1 MRNYKSLFLYVFIT
15 LASTYLNSILY
26 ACESKKMLTNESG
39 LIIKVVAGSDKI
51 IAYEDATGSGK
62 EAYKLELMQPYF
74 VICESGDFYKV
85 TDSATDSVEEALA
98 GMVGFV
104 PKHQVFLWTTR
115 EALAFSK
122 IAFLEERPEIVAW
135 GDEATLKKFMD
146 SGNKKLAPPA
156 FKENLESTQKREKET
171 RPYPVLNSRLR
182 KLRKTVDKRVYEV
195 LLPAAIPREAKLVI
209 EKKNI
214 DDVKKVL
221 TGASIVVVFD
231 STGSMTKFALETAE
245 AIIDSVKAIKERN
258 EDVKM
263 GFVFFR
269 DKDDAEKLVSVPL
282 MSVEDASKALKE
294 VSALMKGG
302 GDNAEPI
309 LDAVY
314 FATHFYPWEGDKG
327 QAEGGRRILISVLQG
342 DAKALTE
349 GAIDERVPVGLDVN
363 EIAGSLSEENIPMI
377 TVQAGEGYGDN
388 LEVVMQTLADAT
400 SGEFIRWDDGATRKK
415 ISGALVKSMT
425 SEATKAVTKGK
436 KAIEAVKFDFDAG
449 HATIPLQVVDGEMLD
464 RLRRNGV
471 DFNIDRGESGVLVRK
486 GFMLENNDLLE
497 PKFQINKETIQALI
511 NLYSVLGVTG
521 VDADS
526 FLTSAGEA
534 IAALAGEDYDEKDSI
549 SEIVKKKLGVE
560 FRSELLNF
568 DLQYLTSLVPAER
581 LKFSK
586 RIQDAGNTLGHYF
599 EAHLSEF
606 DRTPSVWMPVSA
618 LP

>member
-1 MRNYKSLFLYVFIT
+1 MRNYKRFL
-15 LASTYLNSILY
+15 LY
-26 ACESKKMLTNESG
+26 ALTIISSICSTSVYTCESKKMLMNENG
-39 LIIKVVAGSDKI
+39 LIIKVVAGSNKI
-51 IAYEDATGSGK
+51 IAYDAATDSGK

-98 GMVGFV
+98 GMVGYV
-104 PKHQVFLWTTR
+104 PKHQVFVWTTR

-122 IAFLEERPEIVAW
+122 VAFLEERPEIVAW
-135 GDEATLKKFMD
+135 SDEATLKKFMD

-182 KLRKTVDKRVYEV
+182 KLRKAVDKRVYEV

-209 EKKNI
+209 DKKNI
-214 DDVKKVL
+214 GDVEKVL

-231 STGSMTKFALETAE
+231 ATGSMTEFALETAE
-245 AIIDSVKAIKERN
+245 AIIASVKAIKQRE

-269 DKDDAEKLVSVPL
+269 DRDDKENLVSVPL
-282 MSVEDASKALKE
+282 MNIEDASNALKE
-294 VSALMKGG
+294 VSSLMKGG

-309 LDAVY
+309 LDAIY

-327 QAEGGRRILISVLQG
+327 QMSGGRRILISVLQG

-363 EIAGSLSEENIPMI
+363 EIAGTLSEENIPMI
-377 TVQAGEGYGDN
+377 AVQAGKGYGEN

-400 SGEFIRWDDGATRKK
+400 SGEFIRWDEGATRKK

-425 SEATKAVTKGK
+425 SAATKAVTKGK

-449 HATIPLQVVDGEMLD
+449 HATIPLEVVDGEMLD

-471 DFNIDRGESGVLVRK
+471 DFNIDRGESGILVRK
-486 GFMLENNDLLE
+486 GFILENNDLLE
-497 PKFQINKETIQALI
+497 PKFQINKETIQTLI

-521 VDADS
+521 VDSES

-534 IAALAGEDYDEKDSI
+534 IAALAGEDYNEKDSI
-549 SEIVKKKLGVE
+549 SEIVKKKLGIE

-586 RIQDAGNTLGHYF
+586 RIQDAGNTLSHYF